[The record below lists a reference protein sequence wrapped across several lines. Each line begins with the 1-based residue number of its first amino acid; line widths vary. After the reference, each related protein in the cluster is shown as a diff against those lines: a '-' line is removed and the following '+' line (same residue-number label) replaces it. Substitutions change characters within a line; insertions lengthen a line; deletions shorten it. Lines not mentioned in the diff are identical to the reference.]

1 MYIFLSLTAPLQFFN
16 ISSKP
21 QYQNHQSSNIN
32 HLLTTKTFQDPST
45 ELIIINM
52 SNSSN
57 SHYPMAGLVSNI
69 NVGTDNVD
77 TDVKTASNNE
87 SLSELSP
94 VERKPT
100 SLKYSQVTS

>member
-1 MYIFLSLTAPLQFFN
+1 
-16 ISSKP
+16 
-21 QYQNHQSSNIN
+21 
-32 HLLTTKTFQDPST
+32 
-45 ELIIINM
+45 
-52 SNSSN
+52 
-57 SHYPMAGLVSNI
+57 MAGLVSNI